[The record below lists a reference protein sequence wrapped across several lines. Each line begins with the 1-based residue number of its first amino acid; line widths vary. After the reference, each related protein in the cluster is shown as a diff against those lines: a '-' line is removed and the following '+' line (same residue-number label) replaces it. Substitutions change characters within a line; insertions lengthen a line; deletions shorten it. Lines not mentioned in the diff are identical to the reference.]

1 MAAKRAPPQP
11 GSTPRA
17 RSKPHTSST
26 HQARGRQQRQL
37 RIIAG
42 QWRGKTFRFPEA
54 DIRPTPDRVRETL
67 FNWLQGRVEGAH
79 CLDLYAGSGALGLE
93 ALSRG
98 AASVVF
104 VEHQR
109 TAVDALRALLRD
121 WQASNATVV
130 RDEAQHYLA
139 TLRATGAAA
148 GASGAAAGDP
158 GAAAGDGERGNGERG
173 NGERGFDLV
182 FLDPPYDSG
191 ELPAAAAVLARS
203 GLAPDARIYVE
214 QHAGRQQALPVA
226 WRELR
231 TGKAGEVRYHLFAP

>member
-1 MAAKRAPPQP
+1 M
-11 GSTPRA
+11 
-17 RSKPHTSST
+17 
-26 HQARGRQQRQL
+26 L
-37 RIIAG
+37 RIVAG
-42 QWRGKTFRFPEA
+42 QWRGKTFRFPEG

-109 TAVDALRALLRD
+109 AAVDALRTLLRD

-139 TLRATGAAA
+139 GMRA
-148 GASGAAAGDP
+148 P
-158 GAAAGDGERGNGERG
+158 GEPGGDGGRGGDRG
-173 NGERGFDLV
+173 DGGAGGRGFDLV

-214 QHAGRQQALPVA
+214 QHAGRQQALPA
-226 WRELR
+226 SWRELR